1 MPKEYRFLVDGNW
14 YQSPEKLVI
23 KNPYNDEPVGVIH
36 RAQENDVNKAIESA
50 HNAFQKMKHLSS
62 HERAQILH
70 NIVNGLKKRTDDI
83 IETMVKESGKPIKF
97 AEGEFHR
104 ALNTFTLSAEESTR
118 ITGELL
124 PLDVTNISKNRIG
137 IIKRFPLGVIVGIT
151 PFNFPLNLVAHK
163 VGPCIA
169 SGNTMI
175 LRPSSQTPITALKLG
190 EICMEAGLSPG
201 ALNVIPCSTTLVEKL
216 LTDDRVKKVS
226 FTGSAEIGWSIKEK
240 AHKKKVTLE
249 LGGNA
254 AVIVDKDADI
264 EFAARRTAIGG
275 FAYAGQVCIAV
286 QRIYVHKDIYDHF
299 YKAFEKV
306 VKNEIVTGDPMKEET
321 VVGPVIDD
329 VAAERIMEWV
339 NEAKQ
344 NGAKALIDGKRNGR
358 MIEPIVLT
366 DVSPSMKVSCKEI
379 FGPVVTIESYEHF
392 SDAIARVNNSV
403 YGLQC
408 GVFTKNLDYV
418 LKAFN
423 EIEVGGVIIND
434 YPTFRVDNMPYGGVK
449 ESGFGRE
456 GVRYAIEEMTELKL
470 LVLNFH

>member
-1 MPKEYRFLVDGNW
+1 MSQEYKFLIDGNW
-14 YQSPEKLVI
+14 YESNEKI
-23 KNPYNDEPVGVIH
+23 AIRNPYNDETVGIVN
-36 RAQENDVNKAIESA
+36 RAQEDDINKAIESA
-50 HNAFQKMKHLSS
+50 LNAFQKTKQLSS
-62 HERAQILH
+62 YERAHILH
-70 NIVNGLKKRTDDI
+70 SIVNELKKRMDDI

-124 PLDVTNISKNRIG
+124 PLDITNISKNRIG
-137 IIKRFPLGVIVGIT
+137 ITKRFPIGVIVGIT

-169 SGNTMI
+169 SGNTMV
-175 LRPSSQTPITALKLG
+175 LRPSSQTPITSLKLG
-190 EICMEAGLSPG
+190 EICLEAGLPPG
-201 ALNVIPCSTTLVEKL
+201 ALNVIPCSTTLAEKL
-216 LTDDRVKKVS
+216 LTDERVKKIT
-226 FTGSAEIGWSIKEK
+226 FTGSAEIGWGIKEK
-240 AHKKKVTLE
+240 AYKKKVTLE

-264 EFAARRTAIGG
+264 EFAARRIAIGG

-286 QRIYVHKDIYDHF
+286 QRIYVHKSIYEHF

-329 VAAERIMEWV
+329 AAADRIMEWV
-339 NEAKQ
+339 NEAKK
-344 NGAKALIDGKRNGR
+344 NGAKALIEGKRNGR
-358 MIEPIVLT
+358 LIEPIVLT
-366 DVSPSMKVSCKEI
+366 DVHPSMKVSCREI
-379 FGPVVTIESYEHF
+379 FGPVVTIESYEKF
-392 SDAIARVNNSV
+392 SDAIERVNNSR

-418 LKAFN
+418 RQAFN
-423 EIEVGGVIIND
+423 DIEVGGVIIND

-449 ESGFGRE
+449 ESGSGRE
-456 GVRYAIEEMTELKL
+456 GVKYAIEEMTELKL

>member
-1 MPKEYRFLVDGNW
+1 
-14 YQSPEKLVI
+14 
-23 KNPYNDEPVGVIH
+23 
-36 RAQENDVNKAIESA
+36 
-50 HNAFQKMKHLSS
+50 
-62 HERAQILH
+62 
-70 NIVNGLKKRTDDI
+70 
-83 IETMVKESGKPIKF
+83 
-97 AEGEFHR
+97 
-104 ALNTFTLSAEESTR
+104 
-118 ITGELL
+118 
-124 PLDVTNISKNRIG
+124 
-137 IIKRFPLGVIVGIT
+137 
-151 PFNFPLNLVAHK
+151 
-163 VGPCIA
+163 
-169 SGNTMI
+169 MI

-190 EICMEAGLSPG
+190 EICMEAGLPPG

-226 FTGSAEIGWSIKEK
+226 FTGSAEIGWGIKEK
-240 AHKKKVTLE
+240 AYKKKVTLE

-254 AVIVDKDADI
+254 AVIIDKDADI
-264 EFAARRTAIGG
+264 EFSARRTAIGG

-321 VVGPVIDD
+321 VVGPIIEDS
-329 VAAERIMEWV
+329 AADRIMEWV
-339 NEAKQ
+339 QEAKQ